1 MLRTRTAIKL
11 SPLGSTS
18 SVAIGMR
25 RSVLGIR
32 LPAVGREQGQVE
44 LEGFTKRTLPTSK
57 FQSPALH
64 HRS

>member
-32 LPAVGREQGQVE
+32 LPAVGREQGQV
-44 LEGFTKRTLPTSK
+44 G
-57 FQSPALH
+57 
-64 HRS
+64 HRSSSSPSSAFIY